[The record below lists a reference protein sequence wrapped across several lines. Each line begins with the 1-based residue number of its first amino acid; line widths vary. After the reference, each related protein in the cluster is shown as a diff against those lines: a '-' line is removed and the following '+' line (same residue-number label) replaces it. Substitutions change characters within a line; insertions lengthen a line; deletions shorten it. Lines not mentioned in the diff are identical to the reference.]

1 MSHKL
6 RFGVLIPP
14 RLSWNEFLHRCRQME
29 ELGFDALSF
38 ADHFASF
45 LGDKGIFFEM
55 WTLISAVAMAT
66 TRIRLQTLVAQIP
79 FRNPALFA
87 LQALTVDHI
96 SGGRLEIGL
105 GTGLEVDVSYRMM
118 GIENWSGKER
128 VARFG
133 EYVEIVNRLLTA
145 EETSYQGRYYQT
157 DKAVLCPR
165 SIQSPRP
172 PLIIA
177 ALGPVM
183 IGHAAR
189 HADIWNTM
197 SFAKTLEAQ
206 IAEARERVATMNARC
221 AKIGRDP
228 SSLRRSYYMTGGAA
242 FPLYE
247 SEETFTG
254 FAQELIALGFSDLV
268 LAYPR
273 QDQAQRSFERIARNV
288 LPEFKAT
295 HAAVW
300 MPP

>member
-1 MSHKL
+1 
-6 RFGVLIPP
+6 
-14 RLSWNEFLHRCRQME
+14 ME

-38 ADHFASF
+38 ADQFANSR
-45 LGDKGIFFEM
+45 GDKGIVFEM

-87 LQALTVDHI
+87 LQALTVDHV

-118 GIENWSGKER
+118 GIENWSAKER

-145 EETSYQGRYYQT
+145 EETSYQGGYYQI

-165 SIQSPRP
+165 PIQSPRP

-197 SFAKTLEAQ
+197 SFAKTLEAK
-206 IAEARERVATMNARC
+206 ISEARERVATMNARC

-228 SSLRRSYYMTGGAA
+228 SSLRRSYFMTGGAA

-247 SEETFTG
+247 SEKTFTG

-273 QDQAQRSFERIARNV
+273 QDQAQRTFERIARNV
-288 LPEFKAT
+288 LPELKA
-295 HAAVW
+295 HACS
-300 MPP
+300 